1 LGIQD
6 REIIEKAAHFIKL
19 SPKPHFRGLIF
30 DQSQIYGKMTSLAG
44 LAPNEMLI
52 NIDED
57 LTISNHLK
65 NKTILITGAR
75 GFTGQHLT
83 STAQNAGLKVIAMQS
98 NLNDA
103 SALEAEVLNAK
114 PDYVAHLAGI
124 SFVPSKDHEAFYR
137 VHALGTGNL
146 LLALTKL
153 QSAPKK
159 ILLASS
165 ATVYGNSANHLS
177 TEDQALVP
185 VDHYSISKVAMEET
199 AKTFFN
205 RLPIVI
211 ARPFNYTGPGQKGNF
226 LIPKLVDHFAH
237 HKPFIELGNL
247 NIEREFNDIEMV
259 CDAYLKLLEYGSAN
273 EIYNVCSG
281 QARSLQLVLDAL
293 KKITGQSLEIKVNP
307 DFVRS
312 TEIIRMVGSPEKL
325 NRLLASHNL
334 SLQIP
339 ALEET
344 LKHML
349 DAATSP
355 NP

>member
-1 LGIQD
+1 
-6 REIIEKAAHFIKL
+6 
-19 SPKPHFRGLIF
+19 
-30 DQSQIYGKMTSLAG
+30 M
-44 LAPNEMLI
+44 
-52 NIDED
+52 
-57 LTISNHLK
+57 K

-75 GFTGQHLT
+75 GFTGQHLAKA
-83 STAQNAGLKVIAMQS
+83 AQKAGLTVIAMQS

-103 SALEAEVLNAK
+103 AALEKEVLDAK

-165 ATVYGNSANHLS
+165 ATVYGNGINHLS

-226 LIPKLVDHFAH
+226 LIPKLVDHFAQQ
-237 HKPFIELGNL
+237 KPFIELGNL
-247 NIEREFNDIEMV
+247 NIEREFNDVEMV
-259 CDAYLKLLEYGSAN
+259 CDAYLKLLEYGSTN

-281 QARSLQLVLDAL
+281 QARSLQLVLDTL
-293 KKITGQSLEIKVNP
+293 KKLTNQSLDIRVNP

-312 TEIIRMVGSPEKL
+312 TEIIRMVGSPDKL
-325 NRLLASHNL
+325 KALFASHGL

-339 ALEET
+339 ALEDT

-349 DAATSP
+349 DTAASA
-355 NP
+355 NS

>member
-1 LGIQD
+1 
-6 REIIEKAAHFIKL
+6 
-19 SPKPHFRGLIF
+19 
-30 DQSQIYGKMTSLAG
+30 
-44 LAPNEMLI
+44 
-52 NIDED
+52 
-57 LTISNHLK
+57 LK

-75 GFTGQHLT
+75 GFTGQYLAKA
-83 STAQNAGLKVIAMQS
+83 SQKAGLTVIPMQS

-103 SALEAEVLNAK
+103 IPLEKEVLDAK

-137 VHALGTGNL
+137 VHALGTSNL
-146 LLALTKL
+146 LQALTKL
-153 QSAPKK
+153 QIAPKK

-165 ATVYGNSANHLS
+165 ATVYGNSTNHLS
-177 TEDQALVP
+177 QEDQVLVP

-205 RLPIVI
+205 RLPILI

-237 HKPFIELGNL
+237 QKPFIELGNL
-247 NIEREFNDIEMV
+247 NIEREFNDVEMV
-259 CDAYLKLLEYGSAN
+259 CDAYLKLIEYGNAN

-281 QARSLQLVLDAL
+281 HARSLQLVLDTL
-293 KKITGQSLEIKVNP
+293 TKLTRQSLEIKVNP
-307 DFVRS
+307 DFIRS
-312 TEIIRMVGSPEKL
+312 TEIIRMVGSPNKL

-334 SLQIP
+334 SLKIP
-339 ALEET
+339 ALEDT

-349 DAATSP
+349 DAAASR

>member
-1 LGIQD
+1 
-6 REIIEKAAHFIKL
+6 
-19 SPKPHFRGLIF
+19 
-30 DQSQIYGKMTSLAG
+30 MTSLVV
-44 LAPNEMLI
+44 LAPIMAPI
-52 NIDED
+52 NIDQA

-75 GFTGQHLT
+75 GFTGQYLT
-83 STAQNAGLKVIAMQS
+83 RAAQNAGLEVIAMES

-293 KKITGQSLEIKVNP
+293 KKLTGQSLEIKVNP

-312 TEIIRMVGSPEKL
+312 TEIIRMVGNPEKL

-339 ALEET
+339 ALEDT